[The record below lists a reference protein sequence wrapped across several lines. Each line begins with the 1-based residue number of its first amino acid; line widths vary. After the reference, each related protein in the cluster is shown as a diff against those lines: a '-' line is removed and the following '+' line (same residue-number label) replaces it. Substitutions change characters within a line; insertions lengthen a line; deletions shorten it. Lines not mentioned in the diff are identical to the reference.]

1 MRPPRD
7 VLANSESMIRV
18 LVLEPDPWRYRGI
31 SGALHDS
38 GTIQVVG
45 EPDYGKILTLT
56 APPDSAKVDV
66 ILLAH
71 RLVVEYGLAV
81 VPVLRELFKPC
92 AVLVYGD
99 LDSLEVAAQLLAV
112 GARGYHI
119 LSEPPGFLVKAVS
132 VCSTG
137 KLWGP
142 REAVALMAER
152 LVAAIEVEAV
162 AEPSRTLGA
171 DEQKLLD
178 LLNDGLVNKE
188 IAQRLGVAEATVK
201 SRLSCL
207 YKQFAVK
214 TRLQLLSTAMHEGLV
229 GARH

>member
-1 MRPPRD
+1 MSPARD
-7 VLANSESMIRV
+7 VLHSRSVIRA
-18 LVLEPDPWRYRGI
+18 LLLEPDPWRYRGI
-31 SGALHDS
+31 AGALHDS

-45 EPDYGKILTLT
+45 ELDYGKILTLT
-56 APPDSAKVDV
+56 APPDSTRVDV

-81 VPVLRELFKPC
+81 VPMLRDLFKPC

-142 REAVALMAER
+142 REAVALMAKRMVDAMEE
-152 LVAAIEVEAV
+152 EVV
-162 AEPSRTLGA
+162 AEPSRTLGD
-171 DEQKLLD
+171 DERQLLE
-178 LLNDGLVNKE
+178 LLNEGLVNKE
-188 IAQRLGVAEATVK
+188 IAHRLGVAEATVK
-201 SRLSCL
+201 SRLSRL
-207 YKQFAVK
+207 YKSFGVR
-214 TRLQLLSTAMHEGLV
+214 TRLHLLSTVLREGLI
-229 GARH
+229 GAAH

>member
-1 MRPPRD
+1 
-7 VLANSESMIRV
+7 MIRA
-18 LVLEPDPWRYRGI
+18 LLLEPDPWRYRGI

-45 EPDYGKILTLT
+45 ELDYGKILTLT
-56 APPDSAKVDV
+56 APPDSARVDV

-81 VPVLRELFKPC
+81 VPMLRDLFKPC

-112 GARGYHI
+112 GARGYHV

-152 LVAAIEVEAV
+152 MVDAMDVDAMEEEVV
-162 AEPSRTLGA
+162 AEPSRTLGD
-171 DEQKLLD
+171 DERQLLE
-178 LLNDGLVNKE
+178 LLNEGLGNKE
-188 IAQRLGVAEATVK
+188 IAHRLGVAEATVK
-201 SRLSCL
+201 SRLSHL
-207 YKQFAVK
+207 YKRFGVR
-214 TRLQLLSTAMHEGLV
+214 TRLHLLSTALREGLI
-229 GARH
+229 GATH